1 MPDAKK
7 ERESNVK
14 LMVTETQCPRCKSRF
29 TCNAANIE
37 RCQCWGVGLEAQDF
51 AYLRQLGF
59 SAQETDCLCRN
70 CLVDIK
76 KQVKNSSS

>member
-7 ERESNVK
+7 ERESNAK
-14 LMVTETQCPRCKSRF
+14 LTVVETQCPRCKSSF

-37 RCQCWGVGLEAQDF
+37 HCQCWGVALVAQDF

-59 SAQETDCLCRN
+59 SAEEAGCLCRD